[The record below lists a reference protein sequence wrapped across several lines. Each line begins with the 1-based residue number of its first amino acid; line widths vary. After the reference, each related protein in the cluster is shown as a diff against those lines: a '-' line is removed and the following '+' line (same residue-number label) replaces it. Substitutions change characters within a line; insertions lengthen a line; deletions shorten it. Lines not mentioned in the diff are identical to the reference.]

1 MSPSVSF
8 SRWPRRWL
16 LWIAAGLVLRLL
28 FIYFPRPVDD
38 DTWEYLQLGHN
49 LLHYGVYGMGA
60 GAYLSVTEYRLPG
73 YPIFLGIFELLFAR
87 IWPDTWLNAV
97 LFVQTAADLA
107 AGLLLAAFA
116 RRHLSVRAAEVAL
129 ALAMLC
135 PFTAAYAAI
144 AMTECFSVF
153 AIALGIYAGGR
164 ALAAE
169 TACTRDTWALVLAG
183 LASAFAM
190 LLRPDGALLFVSIT
204 LALLLCIFR
213 IRREAPPAHFAFR
226 HGLASVTI
234 VCAAALLP
242 LVPWTVRNWEDF
254 RVFQP
259 LAPRYADPGQFSIAG
274 SRRWLRT
281 WTVEYVSTANVCWN
295 FPGDTIDPADLPSR
309 AFDSPQE
316 REQTL
321 ALIAEYNRTT
331 TLTPSLNDR
340 FAALADQRIRDH
352 PFRYYVTLPL
362 LRVADMLLRPR
373 TIEYGLDVVWWR
385 WSEHP
390 AQSAWAI
397 LLGLINLFYVAAAAW
412 AFLRRRV
419 PWALMLG
426 SYIIL
431 RCLVLGAMENP
442 EPRYTVVFFPI
453 FIIAAAA
460 ALTRAGAVPGAHPGT
475 NLADSLPC

>member
-1 MSPSVSF
+1 
-8 SRWPRRWL
+8 
-16 LWIAAGLVLRLL
+16 
-28 FIYFPRPVDD
+28 
-38 DTWEYLQLGHN
+38 
-49 LLHYGVYGMGA
+49 
-60 GAYLSVTEYRLPG
+60 
-73 YPIFLGIFELLFAR
+73 
-87 IWPDTWLNAV
+87 
-97 LFVQTAADLA
+97 
-107 AGLLLAAFA
+107 
-116 RRHLSVRAAEVAL
+116 
-129 ALAMLC
+129 
-135 PFTAAYAAI
+135 
-144 AMTECFSVF
+144 
-153 AIALGIYAGGR
+153 
-164 ALAAE
+164 
-169 TACTRDTWALVLAG
+169 
-183 LASAFAM
+183 M
-190 LLRPDGALLFVSIT
+190 LLRPDGLVLFVA
-204 LALLLCIFR
+204 LAGGLFWCIL
-213 IRREAPPAHFAFR
+213 RRPATTSAAQPAFR
-226 HGLASVTI
+226 RALAATSLFCFV
-234 VCAAALLP
+234 ALLP
-242 LVPWTVRNWEDF
+242 LVPWTLRNWAQF

-259 LAPRYADPGQFSIAG
+259 LAPRYADPGEPSIAG

-281 WTVEYVSTANVCWN
+281 WTVEFVSTTKVCWN

-340 FAALADQRIRDH
+340 FTALADQRIRDH

-373 TIEYGLDVVWWR
+373 TIEYGLDVFWWR

-460 ALTRAGAVPGAHPGT
+460 ALSRSRPLPAAQKSSDADFPHGLGRSRPRPVTPCPG
-475 NLADSLPC
+475 